1 MAKKVELSVNNMPIT
16 LDFFVNK
23 YLEKV
28 VGGIISSLNDT
39 GDIESLELT
48 IDNNG
53 QVSIHLNDADVSL
66 KEFPVQIIRST
77 IEGIVAPL
85 KGVEG
90 VINTVELKIES

>member
-1 MAKKVELSVNNMPIT
+1 MAKKVKLSVNNMPIT

-77 IEGIVAPL
+77 IEGMVAPL